1 MTRQIK
7 IGIDLGGSGQK
18 LQVKRRQD
26 DGHLAEPEYVYF
38 WEVFVSHY
46 CLSLRRDSHLCAL
59 MEELAGQWAWVPS
72 QPTAIKPN
80 ISSL

>member
-46 CLSLRRDSHLCAL
+46 CFIPEERFSFVCSHGR
-59 MEELAGQWAWVPS
+59 AGRAVGLGS
-72 QPTAIKPN
+72 
-80 ISSL
+80 